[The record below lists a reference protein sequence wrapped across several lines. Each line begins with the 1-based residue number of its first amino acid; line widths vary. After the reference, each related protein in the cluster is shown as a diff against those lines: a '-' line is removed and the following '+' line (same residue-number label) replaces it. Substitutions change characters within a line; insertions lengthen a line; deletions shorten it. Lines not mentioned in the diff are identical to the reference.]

1 MIGPIKPIQQIA
13 ERKQISC
20 AEGGLAVG
28 DTVELVR
35 WLDVGQTGCNRV

>member
-28 DTVELVR
+28 DTAELVR
-35 WLDVGQTGCNRV
+35 WLDVGQTGCDRV